1 MKHILLIATGGTIA
15 SRHTPEGLAPQI
27 TPQEL
32 LSYVPDAASLCQI
45 DTVQPLNLDSTN
57 VAPEHWL
64 LLAKLIKEQYDR
76 YDGFVICHGTDTLA
90 YTAAALSYLIQHT
103 RKPIVLTGAQRSI
116 DEDTTDAKVNL
127 MDALRYACA
136 GESGVCIVFGSHVIA
151 GTRAR
156 KSRTKSYN
164 AFTSLNFPDL
174 ASIHESRVV
183 RYIPWEDQGA
193 PVFYHRLNTRVFLL
207 KLTPG
212 MDPAAF
218 AAAGKLCD
226 GLIIE
231 SYGVGGIP
239 EVYLEELDKLI
250 SQGKTVIMA
259 TQVPQEGSDLSVYQV
274 GKHVKDRY
282 HLLESY
288 DMTLEATV
296 VKLMW
301 AMGQSDDPESI
312 RKLFCTTVNY
322 DLLF

>member
-32 LSYVPDAASLCQI
+32 LSYVPDTASLCQI

-64 LLAKLIKEQYDR
+64 LLAKLIEEQYDR

-218 AAAGKLCD
+218 AAAGELCD

>member
-64 LLAKLIKEQYDR
+64 LLAKLIEEQYDR

-193 PVFYHRLNTRVFLL
+193 PVF
-207 KLTPG
+207 TPG

-301 AMGQSDDPESI
+301 AMGQSSEPQEI

>member
-64 LLAKLIKEQYDR
+64 LLAKLIEEQYDR

-156 KSRTKSYN
+156 KARTNSYN
-164 AFTSLNFPDL
+164 AFTSLHFPDL

>member
-64 LLAKLIKEQYDR
+64 LLAKLIEEQYDR

-164 AFTSLNFPDL
+164 AFTSLNVPDL

-259 TQVPQEGSDLSVYQV
+259 TQVPREGSDLSVYQV

>member
-32 LSYVPDAASLCQI
+32 LSYVPDTASLCQI

-64 LLAKLIKEQYDR
+64 LRAKLIEEQYDR